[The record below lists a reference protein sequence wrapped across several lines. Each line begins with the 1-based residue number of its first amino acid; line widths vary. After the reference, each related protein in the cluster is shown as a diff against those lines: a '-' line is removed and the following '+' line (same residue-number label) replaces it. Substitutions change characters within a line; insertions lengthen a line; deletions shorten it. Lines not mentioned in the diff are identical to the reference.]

1 MFALFVLF
9 CGVHFK
15 CAEREKRNHH
25 VSHSHVEDYALQ
37 RLIFTQRY
45 MFLRILTSDAYH
57 NDRPDVSSSKV
68 ASATQLH
75 QTILIVWH
83 LEAFSRHTSNS
94 VFGVPVQ
101 YFSLRKSMTA

>member
-57 NDRPDVSSSKV
+57 NDRPDVSSAKA

-75 QTILIVWH
+75 QTILIVWN
-83 LEAFSRHTSNS
+83 LEAFFASH
-94 VFGVPVQ
+94 FKL
-101 YFSLRKSMTA
+101 SLRSTSPVLLTT